1 MILRLSD
8 SLSRGL
14 LVIGSLIV
22 ALWVS
27 FFGVRS
33 GIAGLAGEGNSIGDL
48 RLAVR
53 LEPRNPEFWYR
64 LGHYQQFNLE
74 QPDVVASVESYQKAV
89 ALNPGYTDAWLD
101 LGTTYELDGNNAAA
115 RDAFLHAKKTYP
127 ASADVAWRYG
137 NFLLREGALPEAFTE
152 LRLALQA
159 DPRRAGAVFS
169 RVYRA
174 DPDID
179 SILNDLLP
187 PLPSV
192 YVDAIGEAVDSQQ
205 LAVAQT
211 MWIRLMKLNPH
222 LQLWQFDRFVGALQ
236 THRDYDAAR
245 QVWDQGT
252 STMNLPPLIQP
263 RDSVLWDPSFESG
276 IINRSFAWFFRPLEE
291 GVHTELDTNEKLSG
305 KQSLRLTFD
314 GKHNPGSDVAC
325 ASGVVTPGA
334 KYLFSGWVKTKDITG
349 DQGVRFHLKS
359 VGGNAQIPL
368 VATSEVHGT
377 TSWALIEQ
385 DWAAGPGVHRV
396 DVCISREP
404 STNPDIHISGDA
416 WVDDVTLVPKAVERR
431 RP

>member
-33 GIAGLAGEGNSIGDL
+33 GIAGLAADGKSISDL
-48 RLAVR
+48 QWAVR
-53 LEPRNPEFWYR
+53 LEPSNPEYWYR

-74 QPDVVASVESYQKAV
+74 QPDLVTSVESYQKAV
-89 ALNPGYTDAWLD
+89 TLNPGYTEAWLD
-101 LGTTYELDGNNAAA
+101 LGTAFEIDGNTAAA
-115 RDAFLHAKKTYP
+115 QDAFLRAKKTYP
-127 ASADVAWRYG
+127 ASAEVAWRYG
-137 NFLLREGALPEAFTE
+137 NFLLRQGTLPEAFAE
-152 LRLALQA
+152 LKLALQA

-179 SILNDLLP
+179 AILNDLLP
-187 PLPSV
+187 PLPAV
-192 YVDAIGEAVDSQQ
+192 YVDAIAEAVDSQQ

-211 MWIRLMKLNPH
+211 MWIRLIRLNPH
-222 LQLWQFDRFVGALQ
+222 LQLWQFEKFVGALQ
-236 THRDYDAAR
+236 VHGDYDAAR
-245 QVWDQGT
+245 RVWDQGT

-276 IINRSFAWFFRPLEE
+276 LSNISFAWFFRSLAE
-291 GVHTELDTNEKLSG
+291 GVHTEIDTSEKLSG

-314 GKHNPGSDVAC
+314 GKHNTGADIAC
-325 ASGVVTPGA
+325 ASGVVTPGT
-334 KYLFSGWVKTKDITG
+334 KYLFSGWVKTKNITG
-349 DQGVRFHLKS
+349 DQGVRFHLRS
-359 VGGNAQIPL
+359 LGNIQIPPA
-368 VATSEVHGT
+368 ATREIHGT
-377 TSWALIEQ
+377 TPWTSIEQ
-385 DWAAGPGVHRV
+385 DWTAAPGVRQV
-396 DVCISREP
+396 EVCISREP

>member
-14 LVIGSLIV
+14 LVIGSLIL

-33 GIAGLAGEGNSIGDL
+33 GIAGLAADGKSIGDL
-48 RLAVR
+48 RWAAR

-74 QPDVVASVESYQKAV
+74 QPDLLASLESYQKAV
-89 ALNPGYTDAWLD
+89 TLNPGYTEAWLD
-101 LGTTYELDGNNAAA
+101 LGTAYELDGNMAAA
-115 RDAFLHAKKTYP
+115 QDAFLRAKKTYP

-137 NFLLREGALPEAFTE
+137 NFLLRQGTLPEAFAE

-169 RVYRA
+169 RAYRA

-179 SILNDLLP
+179 AILNDLLP
-187 PLPSV
+187 PLPAV
-192 YVDAIGEAVDSQQ
+192 YVDAIAEAVDSQQ

-211 MWIRLMKLNPH
+211 MWMRLMRLNPH
-222 LQLWQFDRFVGALQ
+222 LQLWQFEKFVGALQ
-236 THRDYDAAR
+236 AHRDYATAR

-276 IINRSFAWFFRPLEE
+276 LNNTSFAWFFRSLAE
-291 GVHTELDTNEKLSG
+291 GVHTEIDTNEKLSG

-314 GKHNPGSDVAC
+314 GKHNPGADFAC
-325 ASGVVTPGA
+325 ATGVVTPGT
-334 KYLFSGWVKTKDITG
+334 KYLFSGWVKTRNITG
-349 DQGVRFHLKS
+349 DQGVRFHLRS
-359 VGGNAQIPL
+359 GGNTQIPL
-368 VATSEVHGT
+368 AATREIHGT
-377 TSWALIEQ
+377 TPWTSIEQ
-385 DWAAGPGVHRV
+385 DWMAGPAVREV
-396 DVCISREP
+396 EVCITREP
-404 STNPDIHISGDA
+404 STNQDIHIAGDA

>member
-14 LVIGSLIV
+14 LVIGSLVV

-33 GIAGLAGEGNSIGDL
+33 GVAGREADGNSIGDL
-48 RLAVR
+48 RLAVS

-89 ALNPGYTDAWLD
+89 ALNPGYTEAWLD
-101 LGTTYELDGNNAAA
+101 LGTSYELDGNLAAA
-115 RDAFLHAKKTYP
+115 RDAFLRAKKTYP
-127 ASADVAWRYG
+127 ASAEVAWRYG
-137 NFLLREGALPEAFTE
+137 NFLLREGTLPEAFAE

-179 SILNDLLP
+179 EILNNLLP
-187 PLPSV
+187 PLPPV
-192 YVDAIGEAVDSQQ
+192 YVDAIAEAVDSQQ

-211 MWIRLMKLNPH
+211 MWMRLMKLNPR
-222 LQLWQFDRFVGALQ
+222 LQLWQFNKFVGALQ
-236 THRDYDAAR
+236 DHRDYDAAR
-245 QVWDQGT
+245 RVWEQGT

-263 RDSVLWDPSFESG
+263 RESVLWDPSFESG
-276 IINRSFAWFFRPLEE
+276 LRNTSYAWFFHSLDE
-291 GVHTELDTNEKLSG
+291 GVHTEFDTAEKLSG

-314 GKHNPGSDVAC
+314 GKHNPGAEVAC
-325 ASGVVTPGA
+325 AWGVVTPGA
-334 KYLFSGWVKTKDITG
+334 KYLFSGWVKTRDITG

-359 VGGNAQIPL
+359 FGNDRIP
-368 VATSEVHGT
+368 VASTREIHGT
-377 TSWALIEQ
+377 TPWTSIEQ
-385 DWAAGPGVHRV
+385 DWTAGPRVRGV
-396 DVCISREP
+396 DVCVSRDH
-404 STNPDIHISGDA
+404 STDPNIHISGDS

>member
-33 GIAGLAGEGNSIGDL
+33 GIAGRAADGDSIGDL
-48 RLAVR
+48 RWAVR
-53 LEPRNPEFWYR
+53 LEPGNPEFWYR

-74 QPDVVASVESYQKAV
+74 QPDVVASVESYHKAV
-89 ALNPGYTDAWLD
+89 ALNPGYTEAWLD
-101 LGTTYELDGNNAAA
+101 LGTAYELDGSNAAA
-115 RDAFLHAKKTYP
+115 QEAFSRAKKTYP

-137 NFLLREGALPEAFTE
+137 NFLLREGLLPEAIAE

-159 DPRRAGAVFS
+159 DPRRAGAAFS
-169 RVYRA
+169 RVYRT

-179 SILNDLLP
+179 AILNNLLP
-187 PLPSV
+187 PVPDV
-192 YVDAIGEAVDSQQ
+192 YIDAIAEAVDSQQ
-205 LAVAQT
+205 LAVAET
-211 MWIRLMKLNPH
+211 IWMRLIKLNPR
-222 LQLWQFDRFVGALQ
+222 LQLWQFEKFVGALQ
-236 THRDYDAAR
+236 AHRDYDAAR
-245 QVWDQGT
+245 QVWDQGAA
-252 STMNLPPLIQP
+252 TMNLPPLIQP

-276 IINRSFAWFFRPLEE
+276 VSNISFAWFFRSLVE
-291 GVHTELDTNEKLSG
+291 GVHTEIDTNEKLSG

-314 GKHNPGSDVAC
+314 GKHNPGADVAC
-325 ASGVVTPGA
+325 AAGVVTPGTR
-334 KYLFSGWVKTKDITG
+334 YLFSGWVKTKDITG
-349 DQGVRFHLKS
+349 DQGVRFHLRS
-359 VGGNAQIPL
+359 LGNGQIP
-368 VATSEVHGT
+368 VAVTREIHGT
-377 TSWALIEQ
+377 TPWTSIEQ
-385 DWAAGPGVHRV
+385 DWTAGPGVREV
-396 DVCISREP
+396 EVCVSREP

>member
-8 SLSRGL
+8 SRSRSL
-14 LVIGSLIV
+14 LVIVSLIV
-22 ALWVS
+22 ALGVS

-33 GIAGLAGEGNSIGDL
+33 GIAGLAAEGNSMGDL
-48 RLAVR
+48 QWAVR
-53 LEPRNPEFWYR
+53 LEPRNPDYWYR

-89 ALNPGYTDAWLD
+89 RLNPGYTEALLD
-101 LGTTYELDGNNAAA
+101 LGTAYELDGNNAAA
-115 RDAFLHAKKTYP
+115 QDAYSRAKKTYP
-127 ASADVAWRYG
+127 ASADVEWRYG
-137 NFLLREGALPEAFTE
+137 NFLLREGELPEAFAE
-152 LRLALQA
+152 LRLAMQA
-159 DPRRAGAVFS
+159 DPRRAGPAFS

-192 YVDAIGEAVDSQQ
+192 YVEAIREAVDSQQ

-211 MWIRLMKLNPH
+211 MWIRLMKLNPS
-222 LQLWQFDRFVGALQ
+222 LQLWQFERFVGALQ
-236 THRDYDAAR
+236 AHRDYDAAR

-252 STMNLPPLIQP
+252 STMNLPPLLQP

-276 IINRSFAWFFRPLEE
+276 ITNRFFAWSYRPLED

-305 KQSLRLTFD
+305 KLSLRLTFD
-314 GKHNPGSDVAC
+314 GKHNPGSDLAC

-334 KYLFSGWVKTKDITG
+334 KYLFSGWVKTKDLTG

-359 VGGNAQIPL
+359 FGGNIEIPL
-368 VATSEVHGT
+368 LATSEVHGT
-377 TSWALIEQ
+377 TPWALIEQ
-385 DWAAGPGVHRV
+385 DWSAGPGVHRV
-396 DVCISREP
+396 DVCVSREP

>member
-14 LVIGSLIV
+14 FVIGSLLV

-33 GIAGLAGEGNSIGDL
+33 GIAGRAADGNSLGDL
-48 RLAVR
+48 QLAVR
-53 LEPRNPEFWYR
+53 LEPGNPEFWYR

-74 QPDVVASVESYQKAV
+74 QPDVAASLESYQKAV
-89 ALNPGYTDAWLD
+89 TLNPGYTQAWLD
-101 LGTTYELDGNNAAA
+101 LGTAYELDGNNAAA
-115 RDAFLHAKKTYP
+115 QDAFTHAKKSYP
-127 ASADVAWRYG
+127 ASAEVAWRYG
-137 NFLLREGALPEAFTE
+137 NFLLRQGTLADAFAE
-152 LRLALQA
+152 LKLALQA

-179 SILNDLLP
+179 DILNNLLP

-192 YVDAIGEAVDSQQ
+192 YIDAIAEAVDSQQ

-222 LQLWQFDRFVGALQ
+222 VQVWQFERFVGALQ
-236 THRDYDAAR
+236 AHRDYDAAR

-276 IINRSFAWFFRPLEE
+276 ISNISFAWFYHSLVE

-314 GKHNPGSDVAC
+314 GKHNPGADLAC
-325 ASGVVTPGA
+325 ASGVVTPGTQ
-334 KYLFSGWVKTKDITG
+334 YLFSGWVKTKDVTG

-359 VGGNAQIPL
+359 FGNVHIPL
-368 VATSEVHGT
+368 ETTKDVRGT
-377 TSWALIEQ
+377 TPWISIEQ
-385 DWAAGPGVHRV
+385 DWTAGPGVHGV
-396 DVCISREP
+396 QVCISREP
-404 STNPDIHISGDA
+404 STDADIHISGDA

>member
-14 LVIGSLIV
+14 LVIGSLIL

-33 GIAGLAGEGNSIGDL
+33 GIAGLAADGKSLSEL
-48 RLAVR
+48 QWAVR
-53 LEPRNPEFWYR
+53 LEPRNPDYWYR

-74 QPDVVASVESYQKAV
+74 QPDVVAAVESYQKAV
-89 ALNPGYTDAWLD
+89 ALNPGYTQALLD
-101 LGTTYELDGNNAAA
+101 LGTAYETDGNTAAA
-115 RDAFLHAKKTYP
+115 QEAYLHAKKTYP

-137 NFLLREGALPEAFTE
+137 NFLLRQGTLPEAFAE

-179 SILNDLLP
+179 AILNDLLP
-187 PLPSV
+187 PLPAV
-192 YVDAIGEAVDSQQ
+192 YVDAIAEAVDSQQ

-211 MWIRLMKLNPH
+211 MWMRLMKLDPH
-222 LQLWQFDRFVGALQ
+222 LKLWQFDKFVGALQ
-236 THRDYDAAR
+236 THRDYAAAR
-245 QVWDQGT
+245 EVWDQGT

-276 IINRSFAWFFRPLEE
+276 LSNEAFAWYFHSLLE
-291 GVHTELDTNEKLSG
+291 GVHAEIDTAEKLSG
-305 KQSLRLTFD
+305 QQSLRLTFD
-314 GKHNPGSDVAC
+314 GKHNPGSDIAC
-325 ASGVVTPGA
+325 AFGVVTPGT
-334 KYLFSGWVKTKDITG
+334 KYLFSGWVKTRNITG
-349 DQGVRFHLKS
+349 DQGIRFHLKS
-359 VGGNAQIPL
+359 LGNNQIPL
-368 VATSEVHGT
+368 QTSREIHGT
-377 TSWALIEQ
+377 MPWTSIEQ
-385 DWAAGPGVHRV
+385 DWTAGPGVRLV
-396 DVCISREP
+396 EVCITRDP
-404 STNPDIHISGDA
+404 STDADIHISGDA
-416 WVDDVTLVPKAVERR
+416 WVDDVTLVPEAGGRR

>member
-33 GIAGLAGEGNSIGDL
+33 GIAGLGADGKSSNDL
-48 RLAVR
+48 KWAVR
-53 LEPRNPEFWYR
+53 LEPGNPEFWYR

-74 QPDVVASVESYQKAV
+74 QPDLVASLESYQKAV
-89 ALNPGYTDAWLD
+89 TLNPGFTEAWLD
-101 LGTTYELDGNNAAA
+101 LGTAYELDRNTTAA
-115 RDAFLHAKKTYP
+115 RDAFLRAKKSYP
-127 ASADVAWRYG
+127 VSAEVAWRYG
-137 NFLLREGALPEAFTE
+137 NFLLREGSLPEAIAE
-152 LRLALQA
+152 LRVALQA

-174 DPDID
+174 NPDID
-179 SILNDLLP
+179 EILNNLLP
-187 PLPSV
+187 PVPAV
-192 YVDAIGEAVDSQQ
+192 YVDAIAEAVDSQQ

-211 MWIRLMKLNPH
+211 MWMRLMKLNPH
-222 LQLWQFDRFVGALQ
+222 LQPWQFDKFVGALQ
-236 THRDYDAAR
+236 AHRDYAAAR
-245 QVWDQGT
+245 EVWDQGT

-276 IINRSFAWFFRPLEE
+276 LSNNSFAWFFRPLVE
-291 GVHTELDTNEKLSG
+291 GVHTEIDTNEKLSG
-305 KQSLRLTFD
+305 KRSLRLTFD
-314 GKHNPGSDVAC
+314 GKHNPSADVAC
-325 ASGVVTPGA
+325 AGGVVIPGT

-349 DQGVRFHLKS
+349 DQGVRFHLRS
-359 VGGNAQIPL
+359 LENGQIPL
-368 VATSEVHGT
+368 AVTREIHGT
-377 TSWALIEQ
+377 TPWTSIEQ
-385 DWAAGPGVHRV
+385 DWTAGPRV
-396 DVCISREP
+396 QEVEVCISREP

>member
-33 GIAGLAGEGNSIGDL
+33 GIAGLAADGTSSSDL
-48 RLAVR
+48 KLAVR
-53 LEPRNPEFWYR
+53 LEPGNPEFWYR

-74 QPDVVASVESYQKAV
+74 QPDLAASLESYQKAV
-89 ALNPGYTDAWLD
+89 TLNPGFTEAWLD
-101 LGTTYELDGNNAAA
+101 LGTAYELDGSTAAA
-115 RDAFLHAKKTYP
+115 RGAFLRAKKTYP
-127 ASADVAWRYG
+127 VSAEVAWRYG
-137 NFLLREGALPEAFTE
+137 NFLLREGTLPEAIAE
-152 LRLALQA
+152 LRLTLQA

-174 DPDID
+174 NPDID
-179 SILNDLLP
+179 EILNNLLP
-187 PLPSV
+187 PVPGV
-192 YVDAIGEAVDSQQ
+192 YVDAIAEAVDSQQ

-211 MWIRLMKLNPH
+211 MWMRLIKLNPH
-222 LQLWQFDRFVGALQ
+222 LQLWQFDKFVGALQ
-236 THRDYDAAR
+236 AHHDYAAAR
-245 QVWDQGT
+245 EVWDQGT

-276 IINRSFAWFFRPLEE
+276 LSNNSFAWFFRPLVG
-291 GVHTELDTNEKLSG
+291 GVHTEIDTNEKLSG
-305 KQSLRLTFD
+305 KRSLRLTFD
-314 GKHNPGSDVAC
+314 GKHNPSADVAC
-325 ASGVVTPGA
+325 AGGVVIPGT

-349 DQGVRFHLKS
+349 DQGVRFHLGS
-359 VGGNAQIPL
+359 IGNSQIPL
-368 VATSEVHGT
+368 AVTREIHGT
-377 TSWALIEQ
+377 TPWTSVEQ
-385 DWAAGPGVHRV
+385 DWTAGPRV
-396 DVCISREP
+396 QEVEVCISREP

-416 WVDDVTLVPKAVERR
+416 WVDDVTLVPKAVEHR